1 MRKLVTQAENDRSN
15 ALQRTLESEKR
26 NANQISREMLI
37 QLDDLKKLEREHIQ
51 LKAAH
56 ALSEVRIDLYISS
69 GFEF

>member
-51 LKAAH
+51 LKSAH